1 MLETQDDTPHYRAI
15 MHEQDAV
22 LKAPTGERIAIFTHF
37 EDAVFA
43 ADAIN
48 TAADNADTLGQVAS
62 RLERWLAN
70 DELPTPRSATRLLTT
85 VNTAPAR
92 MVIKA
97 ASAGGEVS
105 ANKSIGTAPPA
116 GAPTL
121 SRYQQRLAAK
131 RARRLNPHPLSK
143 RARAR
148 RCEMAGIRYQRLLTI
163 DKAEA
168 SNG

>member
-1 MLETQDDTPHYRAI
+1 MFDLAQTPDPTPHYRAI

-22 LKAPTGERIAIFTHF
+22 LKAPTGEHIAIFTHF

-43 ADAIN
+43 AEAIN

-92 MVIKA
+92 HVIKPGHQRAIA
-97 ASAGGEVS
+97 ARDV
-105 ANKSIGTAPPA
+105 
-116 GAPTL
+116 L
-121 SRYQQRLAAK
+121 LLAA
-131 RARRLNPHPLSK
+131 
-143 RARAR
+143 
-148 RCEMAGIRYQRLLTI
+148 AGL
-163 DKAEA
+163 A
-168 SNG
+168 SDATGTN